1 MPDRPVVDPQLGTVP
16 SQPGASLPGLPDDMV
31 EDSVGRLRVAC
42 LVWVAL
48 WSIGLIMNH
57 LVAPLL
63 DLPPNQVVEWP
74 PIADLFAVAW
84 IVISLLIY
92 YRAPRAAAKQVSL
105 VNVALAYEIGLA
117 FTIGVV
123 NQWHPLTVAG
133 RLSWIC
139 VLILVQPMIVPA
151 SPVKTLI
158 ASLAAASMDPVGL
171 LIARVRGIEL
181 PGLGLIFWT
190 YLPNYVCAVLAVIP
204 SHIIAHLARQVSRAR
219 QMGSYQLGE
228 LIGSGGM
235 GEVWRAHHR
244 LLARPA
250 AIKLIR
256 GERFGGS
263 TEASEQVAA
272 QRFRRE
278 AEAAASLRSP
288 HTIQL
293 YDFGLT
299 RDHRFYLVMELLNG
313 IDLESLVGRFGPQPA
328 ARVVHVLCQA
338 CESLAEAHAAGLVH
352 RDIKPANLHL
362 CRLGLEY
369 DFVKVLDFGLV
380 KQDHRSASQQTLLTA
395 PDITTGT
402 PAYLPPEM
410 ASGEPVDGRTD
421 LYALGCV
428 GYFLLTGRLVFEG
441 DNALQIMIKHLQARP
456 VPPSERAGI
465 AVPPSLERVILACL
479 EKDRN
484 LRPAS
489 AVELSDQL
497 AASALGTRWT
507 QEDARR
513 WWNEHLTGD
522 HAEERPRPK
531 DETVF
536 SQVLPVADS
545 YPSISSNAS
554 P

>member
-1 MPDRPVVDPQLGTVP
+1 MPDRPLVDPKLRTVP
-16 SQPGASLPGLPDDMV
+16 SQGGASLPGLPDDLL
-31 EDSVGRLRVAC
+31 EDSVRRLRVAC
-42 LVWVAL
+42 LVWVGL
-48 WSIGLIMNH
+48 WTIGLVMNH
-57 LVAPLL
+57 LVAPFLH
-63 DLPPNQVVEWP
+63 LPPNQVVQWP
-74 PIADLFAVAW
+74 PIADFFAVFW
-84 IVISLLIY
+84 IAVSLLVY
-92 YRAPRAAAKQVSL
+92 YHAPRAAAKQVSL
-105 VNVALAYEIGLA
+105 VNVALAYEVGLA

-123 NQWHPLTVAG
+123 NQWQPIALAG

-139 VLILVQPMIVPA
+139 VLILVMPMIVPA
-151 SPVKTLI
+151 SPSKTLI
-158 ASLAAASMDPVGL
+158 ASLVAASMDPVGL
-171 LIARVRGIEL
+171 LIARVRGVEL

-190 YLPNYVCAVLAVIP
+190 YLPNYVTALLAVIP
-204 SHIIAHLARQVSRAR
+204 SRIIARLTRQVSQAR

-263 TEASEQVAA
+263 SEASEQVAA

-313 IDLESLVGRFGPQPA
+313 IDLESLVGRFGPLPA
-328 ARVVHVLCQA
+328 ARVVHVLRQA
-338 CESLAEAHAAGLVH
+338 CESLAEAHAAGMVH

-362 CRLGLEY
+362 CRLGLEF

-380 KQDHRSASQQTLLTA
+380 KQDHRTVSQQTLLTA
-395 PDITTGT
+395 PDVTTGT

-410 ASGEPVDGRTD
+410 ASGEPVDARAD

-441 DNALQIMIKHLQARP
+441 ENALQMMIKHLQARP
-456 VPPSERAGI
+456 VPPSERVGI
-465 AVPPSLERVILACL
+465 AVPPSLERVILSCL
-479 EKDRN
+479 EKDRDH
-484 LRPAS
+484 RPAS
-489 AVELSDQL
+489 AADLSDQL
-497 AASALGTRWT
+497 EASDVGPRWT
-507 QEDARR
+507 QMDARR
-513 WWNEHLTGD
+513 WWSEHLADGGTEVK
-522 HAEERPRPK
+522 APPK
-531 DETVF
+531 DDTVL
-536 SQVLPVADS
+536 SPVLPVGW
-545 YPSISSNAS
+545 AS
-554 P
+554 EGRD